1 MLLWSYRMEFALLLI
16 LVLVVGASVVA
27 SKFNDDGGNP
37 YPFTRKQTVFTQV
50 EGAFLNLLE
59 RAVGDQYKIVSR
71 VKLIDVIDCKQ
82 GLSVKS
88 KRAALAKAKNKQ
100 LDFVLID
107 KEKLTIIAAVDLVNN
122 ANKDGHK
129 AQRDWFVNGALE
141 SAGIPHIRM
150 KVKSGYRPSEVRDA
164 IMFKLGKPAATQT
177 QRPLRNRSHKP
188 AVLSP
193 SQAKAQT
200 TALAE
205 I

>member
-1 MLLWSYRMEFALLLI
+1 MEFALLSI

-27 SKFNDDGGNP
+27 SKFTDDGGNP
-37 YPFTRKQTVFTQV
+37 YPFTRKTSVFTQV
-50 EGAFLNLLE
+50 ESSFLNLLE

-71 VKLIDVIDCKQ
+71 VKLIDIIDCKK
-82 GLSVKS
+82 GLSAKA
-88 KRAALAKAKNKQ
+88 KRAAIAKAKNKQ
-100 LDFVLID
+100 LDYVLID
-107 KEKLTIIAAVDLVNN
+107 KEKMTIVAAVDLVNN

-141 SAGIPHIRM
+141 AAGIPHIRM
-150 KVKSGYRPSEVRDA
+150 KVKSGYRPSEVREA
-164 IMFKLGKPAATQT
+164 IMFKLGKPTAQSS
-177 QRPLRNRSHKP
+177 RPTRNRVTKP

-193 SQAKAQT
+193 SQAKAHS

>member
-1 MLLWSYRMEFALLLI
+1 MEFALLSI

-27 SKFNDDGGNP
+27 SKFTDDGGNP
-37 YPFTRKQTVFTQV
+37 YPFTRKESVFTQV
-50 EGAFLNLLE
+50 ESAFLNLLE

-71 VKLIDVIDCKQ
+71 VKLIDIIDCKK
-82 GLSVKS
+82 GLSPKA
-88 KRAALAKAKNKQ
+88 KRAAITKAKNKQ

-107 KEKLTIIAAVDLVNN
+107 KEKMTIVAAVDLVNN

-150 KVKSGYRPSEVRDA
+150 KVKSGYRPSEVRNA
-164 IMFKLGKPAATQT
+164 IMFKLGKPAAPSV
-177 QRPLRNRSHKP
+177 RPSRNRVTKP

-193 SQAKAQT
+193 SQAKAHS